1 MHATPS
7 PSRRSHGRVSLGL
20 KGIVVPALAITVLAA
35 VFIVRQTDMGSGT
48 TLQGS
53 GIAVRQVR
61 TVAPFTSV
69 DLAGSNNVIIH
80 VGRPQ
85 SVVVRADDNLIR
97 HVTTRVDSGT
107 LVIGSTGS
115 YASKAVMSVTISVP
129 ALEALRLS
137 GSGNVA
143 AEDIHATRFTVSLSG
158 SGNVHAAG
166 SAAHLEAMLDGS
178 GQARLLGLVAR
189 DVRAVIGGSGELLV
203 TATDRLDAS
212 VPGSG
217 EIIYAGNPAHV
228 TKSVT
233 GSGEI
238 TGG

>member
-1 MHATPS
+1 
-7 PSRRSHGRVSLGL
+7 
-20 KGIVVPALAITVLAA
+20 
-35 VFIVRQTDMGSGT
+35 
-48 TLQGS
+48 
-53 GIAVRQVR
+53 
-61 TVAPFTSV
+61 
-69 DLAGSNNVIIH
+69 
-80 VGRPQ
+80 
-85 SVVVRADDNLIR
+85 
-97 HVTTRVDSGT
+97 
-107 LVIGSTGS
+107 
-115 YASKAVMSVTISVP
+115 
-129 ALEALRLS
+129 
-137 GSGNVA
+137 
-143 AEDIHATRFTVSLSG
+143 
-158 SGNVHAAG
+158 
-166 SAAHLEAMLDGS
+166 MLDGS